1 MELNF
6 IPTLNNLSN
15 LECLVIAEN
24 EIKNLK
30 FLKGNLLSEIQDC
43 LEYI

>member
-15 LECLVIAEN
+15 LEYLTIVEN

-30 FLKGNLLSEIQDC
+30 FKIFKRKF
-43 LEYI
+43 IK

>member
-30 FLKGNLLSEIQDC
+30 FKIFKRKFKVK
-43 LEYI
+43 YKIV

>member
-15 LECLVIAEN
+15 LEYLIITEN

-30 FLKGNLLSEIQDC
+30 FLKGNLK
-43 LEYI
+43 

>member
-6 IPTLNNLSN
+6 ISTLNNLSN
-15 LECLVIAEN
+15 LEYLIIAEN

-30 FLKGNLLSEIQDC
+30 FKIFKRKF
-43 LEYI
+43 IK